1 MDIYASD
8 DEKGEDIKRWWREN
22 GRSVIAGTIIGVA
35 IILSGRYWLNFQQ
48 VQAENA
54 ANTYQ
59 QLTNLVAQG
68 KQNDADEK
76 NQILLSKFAS
86 TPYAVFAAF
95 EMASQAVNNDDTAS
109 AKSYLEWVMTNATL
123 TGHIEIARLRLAKLF
138 LAEEDFDTA
147 LTLISESSSDSFLS
161 LFAELRGDVLS
172 AQGEVVKA
180 RAAYQTAVLRLVEGE
195 PRRVL
200 LNIKIDD
207 LAVADDS

>member
-54 ANTYQ
+54 ATTYQ
-59 QLTNLVAQG
+59 QLTSFVAQG
-68 KQNDADEK
+68 KQNDADEQ

-95 EMASQAVNNDDTAS
+95 EMAGQAVDNGDNAS
-109 AKSYLEWVMTNATL
+109 AKSYLEWVMANATL
-123 TGHIEIARLRLAKLF
+123 TGHMEIARLRLAKLF
-138 LAEEDFDTA
+138 LAEEDFDNA
-147 LTLISESSSDSFLS
+147 LSLIAESSSDSFTS

-172 AQGEVVKA
+172 AQGESVQA
-180 RAAYQTAVLRLVEGE
+180 RAAYQTAVLSLVEGD

-200 LNIKIDD
+200 LNMKIDD